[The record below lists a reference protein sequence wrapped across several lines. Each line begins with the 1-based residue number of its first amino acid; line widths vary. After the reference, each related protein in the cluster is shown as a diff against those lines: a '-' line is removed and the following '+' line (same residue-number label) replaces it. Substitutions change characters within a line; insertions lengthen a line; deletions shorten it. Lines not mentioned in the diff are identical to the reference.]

1 MLIVEAANP
10 HDPGP
15 RAVLETSHTLMRDLF
30 EPEDNYVLDP
40 GALSGDSIRV
50 FAARRGDETLGIGA
64 LTIMDGYGEVKS
76 MFTTPKARR
85 QGVGAA
91 LLRAIED
98 EARAFTLPAL
108 RLETAE
114 TLEAAMRLY
123 TRHGFTQGGAF
134 GDYRPNQTSVF
145 MEKPL
150 KRSAFDLRHQRKA
163 ERAQ

>member
-1 MLIVEAANP
+1 
-10 HDPGP
+10 
-15 RAVLETSHTLMRDLF
+15 MRVVIARCKAQGRHGT
-30 EPEDNYVLDP
+30 P
-40 GALSGDSIRV
+40 
-50 FAARRGDETLGIGA
+50 AARG
-64 LTIMDGYGEVKS
+64 
-76 MFTTPKARR
+76 

-98 EARAFTLPAL
+98 EARALTLPTL

-123 TRHGFTQGGAF
+123 TRHGFTPRGIF

-150 KRSAFDLRHQRKA
+150 A
-163 ERAQ
+163 